1 MNEHGF
7 GITLEDIEAHIKR
20 DEEKKRK
27 NSKHRKDGETF
38 GSELIA
44 GALSFDA
51 IYGDEFYSKA
61 VKQNG

>member
-7 GITLEDIEAHIKR
+7 GVTLEDIETHRKK
-20 DEEKKRK
+20 DEERKRK

-38 GSELIA
+38 GSELIT

-51 IYGDEFYSKA
+51 IYGEEFYNKA
-61 VKQNG
+61 IKQDG